1 MGDADV
7 RADSGDEPADSEAA
21 DQTAV
26 AAPDD
31 QDIQAKIEVTVGWV
45 VGLVA
50 CSLGFLLAI
59 VSVTLPWT
67 FVYPRPG
74 QRVAPGGPTDP
85 FLTRISNYEP
95 ASTVT
100 VLLVIGIA
108 LIVAACF
115 GTVGWVNVVLRVAAP
130 AIGTVGAWFIG
141 IMYLF
146 VLRTVDYGYTR
157 EVGEAVRFD
166 RAIYNTVP
174 ATGLSLCCF
183 GVLLMA
189 VGSTLGRRPVAV
201 PRPAVVATRVQ
212 LDRLGY
218 VCAGVA
224 LVMLFGSFS
233 EPWLRQPEDPSS
245 VNPAWGGPPRLESW
259 LVVFRFTT
267 IAALIFLTVLLVSK
281 SARVRSWMAKAGIV
295 TCAVTVAVLLT
306 GRMIA
311 WSPAVKVDVRPTY
324 YLAVGAAVLLMVA
337 FFDAALGEVVRRQR
351 ESS

>member
-1 MGDADV
+1 MGDAD
-7 RADSGDEPADSEAA
+7 S
-21 DQTAV
+21 
-26 AAPDD
+26 
-31 QDIQAKIEVTVGWV
+31 QAKIEVTVGWV

-74 QRVAPGGPTDP
+74 QRVTPGGPTDP

-100 VLLVIGIA
+100 VLMVIGFA

-115 GTVGWVNVVLRVAAP
+115 GTSGWVNAVLRVAAP
-130 AIGTVGAWFIG
+130 AIGTFGAWFIG
-141 IMYLF
+141 IAYIV

-189 VGSTLGRRPVAV
+189 VGSALARRPLSLPHRAV
-201 PRPAVVATRVQ
+201 GVQ

-224 LVMLFGSFS
+224 LVMLLGSFS
-233 EPWLRQPEDPSS
+233 EPWLRQPPDPSS
-245 VNPAWGGPPRLESW
+245 VSRSWGGPPQLASW

-281 SARVRSWMAKAGIV
+281 SARVRNWMARAGIV
-295 TCAVTVAVLLT
+295 TCGVTVVVLLT

-311 WSPAVKVDVRPTY
+311 WVPAVTVDIRPTY
-324 YLAVGAAVLLMVA
+324 YLAVGAAVLLMFA
-337 FFDAALGEVVRRQR
+337 FLDAALGEVVRRLR